1 MLKIFNTQ
9 LNGIF
14 SKIDAQEEEIAIASQ
29 LLMQAAG
36 GEGKIH
42 VKTFDEVNHFSSF
55 ITESKESLPQ
65 SQTMSSLTDIE
76 SIDTTDRA
84 LLIAPFFTDEL
95 NTWIEKLNDKDVDFV
110 VIANK
115 DKENKTHETLM
126 HYIDLCTPRPIVPT
140 ADYSK
145 IITPHMMAINYIHY
159 IMYAE
164 MYEITQDLNE
174 EI

>member
-1 MLKIFNTQ
+1 
-9 LNGIF
+9 
-14 SKIDAQEEEIAIASQ
+14 
-29 LLMQAAG
+29 
-36 GEGKIH
+36 
-42 VKTFDEVNHFSSF
+42 
-55 ITESKESLPQ
+55 
-65 SQTMSSLTDIE
+65 MSYCAKFYIIRCRVVETL
-76 SIDTTDRA
+76 RY
-84 LLIAPFFTDEL
+84 
-95 NTWIEKLNDKDVDFV
+95 KKDVDFV

-115 DKENKTHETLM
+115 DKENKAHETLM